1 MSENNHI
8 FCKLGGYSYAVTV
21 LLFFGGVFVCL
32 TRRASMEIIV
42 VLGHIGQDA
51 EAIRHF

>member
-21 LLFFGGVFVCL
+21 LLFFGGVL
-32 TRRASMEIIV
+32 Y
-42 VLGHIGQDA
+42 VLLG
-51 EAIRHF
+51 ERPWK